1 MVTDAL
7 ERKKRLGAERKYLEQ
22 YWEQDLEQNSYHW
35 MKMTTW
41 KMQLIFY

>member
-22 YWEQDLEQNSYHW
+22 YWEQDLEQNSEHD
-35 MKMTTW
+35 TEHSLD
-41 KMQLIFY
+41 QEQ